1 VTDQDHHIT
10 PEAMKILTSYPNIFG
25 PGPWPVSKTMLGWGF
40 TCGDGWYPILDRL
53 FADIDRIRGEDG
65 LKKLE
70 VVQLKQKLGGLRVYV
85 RGGNERVQTRL
96 RQAEEEA
103 FFICEGC
110 GGPSLGIGDRDGY
123 LTTLCDPCAI
133 SAKNRSA

>member
-1 VTDQDHHIT
+1 
-10 PEAMKILTSYPNIFG
+10 M
-25 PGPWPVSKTMLGWGF
+25 
-40 TCGDGWYPILDRL
+40 
-53 FADIDRIRGEDG
+53 
-65 LKKLE
+65 
-70 VVQLKQKLGGLRVYV
+70 YV